1 MADSNVVARGR
12 DYARLLHD
20 GVATLRLC
28 GPTDLETAAKENTM
42 RISTLFVL
50 VSMTTAIACGGDD
63 GGDDTAST
71 DPTTSAGP
79 TTEPT
84 TSMTAATMTTD
95 ATESGSTE
103 TVDPDSGSSSD
114 PTEDPTTGD
123 PDTGTETTTGE
134 PAGECAGYC
143 TAFLATCQ
151 DAEGAGLDGADPY
164 VDEADC
170 LAQCEGF
177 VVDDGTAMGGN
188 DLECRL
194 YHVGVAAVMADM
206 GHCGHADVDGT
217 GVCA

>member
-1 MADSNVVARGR
+1 
-12 DYARLLHD
+12 
-20 GVATLRLC
+20 
-28 GPTDLETAAKENTM
+28 M
-42 RISTLFVL
+42 RISALFVL

-63 GGDDTAST
+63 GGEDDTAST
-71 DPTTSAGP
+71 DPTTTDGP

-84 TSMTAATMTTD
+84 TSMTATTSATMTTD
-95 ATESGSTE
+95 ATETGSTE
-103 TVDPDSGSSSD
+103 TLDPDTGTTDPTED

-123 PDTGTETTTGE
+123 PDTGTTGD
-134 PAGECAGYC
+134 PAGGCAAYC

-170 LAQCEGF
+170 LTQCETITP
-177 VVDDGTAMGGN
+177 DDGTPMGGN

-194 YHVGVAAVMADM
+194 YHVGVAAVMMGA
-206 GHCGHADVDGT
+206 GHCGHADIDGT